1 MMELLK
7 KHIHMN
13 RRRGNVTSQMTLDD
27 DFNVP
32 DSMDDV
38 EELIMENG
46 EVKIESVKNPG
57 EKAEISGKLE
67 FRILYRR
74 PGGEL
79 TALAGSIPFTETVHM
94 PGLAENDYVQAG
106 WELDDL
112 MQYLRTA
119 PFAQMPNI
127 CVRGVMGIAT
137 NTDDGEVIRRDF
149 RELKR
154 CFDLLQPNFGA
165 RFNTLSMGMSHD
177 YPIAVECGST
187 MVRVGSLIFGE
198 RDYSK
203 Q

>member
-67 FRILYRR
+67 FRILYRLRR
-74 PGGEL
+74 PYICRGL
-79 TALAGSIPFTETVHM
+79 RRMTMCRRAGSWMI
-94 PGLAENDYVQAG
+94 
-106 WELDDL
+106 
-112 MQYLRTA
+112 
-119 PFAQMPNI
+119 
-127 CVRGVMGIAT
+127 
-137 NTDDGEVIRRDF
+137 
-149 RELKR
+149 
-154 CFDLLQPNFGA
+154 
-165 RFNTLSMGMSHD
+165 
-177 YPIAVECGST
+177 
-187 MVRVGSLIFGE
+187 
-198 RDYSK
+198 
-203 Q
+203 